1 MPLQDLSTEQLA
13 QLGEQIRHEYA
24 QLKAKNLSLNLTRGK
39 PSAQQLDLSDA
50 LLGLPGSQTYQDA
63 NGNDLRNYGN
73 LKGIVDIR
81 TIWAELLGIDVEHIY
96 AQDSSSLNI
105 EFDVLS
111 WAYHFG
117 FPDSERPWS
126 REEKVKW
133 LCPVPGYDRH
143 FAISELFG
151 MEMITVPLLD
161 DGPDM
166 DVVKEKVQDPQVKGM
181 WLVPVFSNPSGVT
194 TSREVLEELASMET
208 AAPDF
213 RIMADNAY
221 AVHILK
227 GDFPEIHPILDIA
240 KQAGHPDRFWGFTS
254 TSKITFAGSGV
265 SFLYSSDTNL
275 EWYASIAGK
284 RGIGP
289 NKLNQLAHALFLKNA
304 DGVRELMK
312 RHQAILAPKFQ
323 RAQEILKDRLGDLGF
338 AQWTDPQGGYFISVD
353 VLPGTAARTVEL
365 AKEAGIALTGSGS
378 SYPLHKDPEDKNIR
392 LAPSLPPLSELEPA
406 LDGFC
411 TCAIVAAVEKL
422 GA

>member
-1 MPLQDLSTEQLA
+1 MSLQDLSTEQLA

-39 PSAQQLDLSDA
+39 PSAEQLDLSEP
-50 LLGLPGSQTYQDA
+50 LLSLPGPQAYVDA
-63 NGNDLRNYGN
+63 EGNDVRNYGN
-73 LKGIVDIR
+73 LKGITDLR
-81 TIWAELLGIDVEHIY
+81 SIWAELLGVPVDQVY
-96 AQDSSSLNI
+96 AADSSSLNI

-117 FPDSERPWS
+117 FPDSPRPWNQ
-126 REEKVKW
+126 EETIKW

-143 FAISELFG
+143 FSISELFG
-151 MEMITVPLLD
+151 MEMITVPLRD

-166 DVVKEKVQDPQVKGM
+166 DVVKEAVKDPQVKGM
-181 WLVPVFSNPSGVT
+181 WLVPIYSNPSGAT
-194 TSREVLEELASMET
+194 TSREVLEELAAMDT
-208 AAPDF
+208 AAQDF
-213 RIMADNAY
+213 RVMADNAY
-221 AVHILK
+221 AVHIL
-227 GDFPEIHPILDIA
+227 GDTFPEIHPLLEIA
-240 KQAGHPDRFWGFTS
+240 EQAGHPDRFWGFTS

-265 SFLYSSDTNL
+265 SFLYSSESNL
-275 EWYASIAGK
+275 SWYASIAGK

-304 DGVRELMK
+304 EGVRDLMR
-312 RHQAILAPKFQ
+312 RHQEIMAPKFR
-323 RAQEILKDRLGDLGF
+323 RAQEILKDRLSALDF

-411 TCAIVAAVEKL
+411 TCAILAAVEKL